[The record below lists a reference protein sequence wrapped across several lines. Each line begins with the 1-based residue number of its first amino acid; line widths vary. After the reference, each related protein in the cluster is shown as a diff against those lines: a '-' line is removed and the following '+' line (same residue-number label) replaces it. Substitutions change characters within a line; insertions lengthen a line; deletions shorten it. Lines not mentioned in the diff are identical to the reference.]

1 MKNEL
6 IRLRSI
12 YEEKNNSALRG
23 LDFKIYKGEVV
34 GVVGRF
40 HSEKTLLL
48 EILEGNCVPDQGIRF
63 IRGTMCGWEKVPDNI
78 EVRNLKKNFGLI
90 GQMTVWENIATFRA
104 KGKQSHFLFPTG
116 CALL

>member
-40 HSEKTLLL
+40 HSGKTLLL
-48 EILEGNCVPDQGIRF
+48 EILEGNCVPDRGIRF

-90 GQMTVWENIATFRA
+90 GQMTVWENIAAFRA
-104 KGKQSHFLFPTG
+104 NRAIFWFPTG

>member
-34 GVVGRF
+34 ESSEDSIPEKHCFWKSLREIVSRIGVSDLFAERCAAGR
-40 HSEKTLLL
+40 KYRT
-48 EILEGNCVPDQGIRF
+48 IL
-63 IRGTMCGWEKVPDNI
+63 K
-78 EVRNLKKNFGLI
+78 
-90 GQMTVWENIATFRA
+90 
-104 KGKQSHFLFPTG
+104 
-116 CALL
+116 CAI

>member
-40 HSEKTLLL
+40 HSGKHCFWKSLR
-48 EILEGNCVPDQGIRF
+48 EIVSRIRVSDLFAERCVAGRKYRTI
-63 IRGTMCGWEKVPDNI
+63 
-78 EVRNLKKNFGLI
+78 LK
-90 GQMTVWENIATFRA
+90 
-104 KGKQSHFLFPTG
+104 
-116 CALL
+116 CAI

>member
-40 HSEKTLLL
+40 HSGKTLLL
-48 EILEGNCVPDQGIRF
+48 EILEGNCVPDRF
-63 IRGTMCGWEKVPDNI
+63 ASKAAM
-78 EVRNLKKNFGLI
+78 NFGADLRMYVWLGEST
-90 GQMTVWENIATFRA
+90 GQY
-104 KGKQSHFLFPTG
+104 
-116 CALL
+116 

>member
-40 HSEKTLLL
+40 HSGKTLLL
-48 EILEGNCVPDQGIRF
+48 EILEGNCVPDQGIRLF
-63 IRGTMCGWEKVPDNI
+63 AERCVAGRKYWTI
-78 EVRNLKKNFGLI
+78 LK
-90 GQMTVWENIATFRA
+90 
-104 KGKQSHFLFPTG
+104 
-116 CALL
+116 CAI

>member
-40 HSEKTLLL
+40 HSGKTLLL
-48 EILEGNCVPDQGIRF
+48 EIVSRIRVSDLFAERCVAGRKYRTI
-63 IRGTMCGWEKVPDNI
+63 
-78 EVRNLKKNFGLI
+78 LK
-90 GQMTVWENIATFRA
+90 
-104 KGKQSHFLFPTG
+104 
-116 CALL
+116 CAI

>member
-40 HSEKTLLL
+40 HSGKTLLL
-48 EILEGNCVPDQGIRF
+48 EILEGNCVPDRGIRF
-63 IRGTMCGWEKVPDNI
+63 IRGTMCGWEKVPDMEYSSSDI
-78 EVRNLKKNFGLI
+78 SAIIRSAPSNFAL
-90 GQMTVWENIATFRA
+90 MSATANF
-104 KGKQSHFLFPTG
+104 
-116 CALL
+116 

>member
-40 HSEKTLLL
+40 HFRKNTAF
-48 EILEGNCVPDQGIRF
+48 GNP
-63 IRGTMCGWEKVPDNI
+63 
-78 EVRNLKKNFGLI
+78 
-90 GQMTVWENIATFRA
+90 
-104 KGKQSHFLFPTG
+104 
-116 CALL
+116 

>member
-40 HSEKTLLL
+40 HSGKTLLL
-48 EILEGNCVPDQGIRF
+48 EILDGNCVPDQGIRF
-63 IRGTMCGWEKVPDNI
+63 IRGTMCGWENT
-78 EVRNLKKNFGLI
+78 
-90 GQMTVWENIATFRA
+90 GQY
-104 KGKQSHFLFPTG
+104 
-116 CALL
+116 